1 MKKGLF
7 RLPLLLLL
15 TTAVVASGCRPLSLY
30 GIQPEGPAEYQLG
43 WEDGCDTG
51 LSADSALFYKLM
63 YGFKKRPEMG
73 ANDLYKQ
80 GWNEGFTYCR
90 FSIGALDKNPDP
102 AHGVFGVFY

>member
-1 MKKGLF
+1 MKKGLTRF
-7 RLPLLLLL
+7 PIWVLLGSAL
-15 TTAVVASGCRPLSLY
+15 VFSSCRPLVLY
-30 GIQPEGPAEYQLG
+30 GIDPEGPAEYQLG
-43 WEDGCDTG
+43 WEDGCDSG
-51 LSADSALFYKLM
+51 LSAGSPLFYKLM

-90 FSIGALDKNPDP
+90 FTIDTLDKGPDP